1 MPKCYSDQEREY
13 IRKRLKEE
21 AAACMGQF
29 GIRRTTVDEYLP
41 YPAVQNRLSITRNS
55 VSDATGV
62 FRYVSVISCFH
73 PGKKGSIPLS
83 CTRGNAITAE
93 PVSWRVRI
101 LVQSL

>member
-1 MPKCYSDQEREY
+1 MPKCYSDQEREN

-29 GIRRTTVDEYLP
+29 GIRRITVDEYLP
-41 YPAVQNRLSITRNS
+41 YPAVRN
-55 VSDATGV
+55 
-62 FRYVSVISCFH
+62 
-73 PGKKGSIPLS
+73 PLS
-83 CTRGNAITAE
+83 CTRGNAMTAE